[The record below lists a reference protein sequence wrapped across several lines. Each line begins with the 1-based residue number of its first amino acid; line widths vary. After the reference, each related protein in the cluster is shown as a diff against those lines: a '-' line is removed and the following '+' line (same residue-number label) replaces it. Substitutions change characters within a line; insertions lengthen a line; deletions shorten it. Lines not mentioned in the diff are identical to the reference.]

1 VSSNARIPA
10 AGDVPVHTGTLDAAG
25 LRVGIVA
32 ARFNETVVQQLVDGA
47 VDALLRHKALAS
59 DLQVAWVPG
68 AFELPV
74 VLERMAASGR
84 VDALVA
90 LGCVVRGA
98 TPHFDYV
105 AGECASGASAV
116 SRAHGI
122 PVAFGVLTT
131 DTWEQAVERAGGKLG
146 NKGAESALAA
156 VETARLLQAL

>member
-1 VSSNARIPA
+1 MSEIPVSV
-10 AGDVPVHTGTLDAAG
+10 GQLDASG
-25 LRVGIVA
+25 LRIGIVA
-32 ARFNETVVQQLVDGA
+32 ARFNEAIVERLVSGA
-47 VDALLRHKALAS
+47 RDALLRHGAAS
-59 DLQVAWVPG
+59 QDLRIAWVPG

-74 VLERMAASGR
+74 VLERLAASGT

-116 SRAHGI
+116 ALRHDL

-131 DTWEQAVERAGGKLG
+131 DTWDQAVERAGGKLG
-146 NKGAESALAA
+146 NKGADAALSA
-156 VETARLLQAL
+156 VETANLLRSL